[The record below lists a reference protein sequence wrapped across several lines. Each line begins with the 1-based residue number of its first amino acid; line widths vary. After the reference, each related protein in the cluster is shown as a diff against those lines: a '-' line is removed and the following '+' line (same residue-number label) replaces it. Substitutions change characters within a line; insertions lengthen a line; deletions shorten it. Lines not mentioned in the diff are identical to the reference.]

1 MSATHSAS
9 KGMRSISLSLC
20 CLLMLQSLT
29 HAAQAPQVTALKI
42 VVLEGEGAINN
53 IKLRTAREPIVQ
65 VEDENHKP
73 VAGALVL
80 FTLPDS
86 GASGVFPGGSKTLMV
101 YTDAQ
106 GRAAGKG
113 LQPNKNAGQ
122 YQITVNATFKGLTAI
137 ATIGQT
143 NALAATAAAAGI
155 SGKLIA
161 ILAIAGGA
169 AAAGAIA
176 ATRGNNNTT
185 VVTPPTTITAGT
197 PSVSGP

>member
-9 KGMRSISLSLC
+9 RGMRSISLSLC
-20 CLLMLQSLT
+20 WLLLLPSLT
-29 HAAQAPQVTALKI
+29 HASQAPQVTALKI

-53 IKLRTAREPIVQ
+53 IKQRTAREPIVQ

-86 GASGVFPGGSKTLMV
+86 GPSGVFPGGSKTLMV

-122 YQITVNATFKGLTAI
+122 FQIAVNATYKGLTTST
-137 ATIGQT
+137 TISQS
-143 NALAATAAAAGI
+143 NALVGAAAAAGI
-155 SGKLIA
+155 SGKLMA

-169 AAAGAIA
+169 AVAGAIA
-176 ATRGNNNTT
+176 ASTRGNNNTP
-185 VVTPPTTITAGT
+185 VPPTTITPGA

>member
-1 MSATHSAS
+1 
-9 KGMRSISLSLC
+9 MRSISLSLC
-20 CLLMLQSLT
+20 WLLLLQSLT
-29 HAAQAPQVTALKI
+29 HASQAPQVTALKI
-42 VVLEGEGAINN
+42 VVLEGEGAVNN
-53 IKLRTAREPIVQ
+53 IKQRTAREPIVQ

-86 GASGVFPGGSKTLMV
+86 GPSGVFPGGSKTLMV

-106 GRAAGKG
+106 GRAVGKG

-122 YQITVNATFKGLTAI
+122 YQIAVNATYKGLTTST
-137 ATIGQT
+137 TISQSNVLVG
-143 NALAATAAAAGI
+143 AAAAAGI
-155 SGKLIA
+155 SGKLMA

-169 AAAGAIA
+169 AVAGAIA
-176 ATRGNNNTT
+176 ATRGNGNAP
-185 VVTPPTTITAGT
+185 VPPTTITPGA

>member
-9 KGMRSISLSLC
+9 KGMRSISLSLS
-20 CLLMLQSLT
+20 CLLILQSLT

-122 YQITVNATFKGLTAI
+122 YQIAVNATFKGLTAS
-137 ATIGQT
+137 ATIGQS
-143 NALAATAAAAGI
+143 NALAGAAAAGI

-176 ATRGNNNTT
+176 ATRGNNNTP
-185 VVTPPTTITAGT
+185 VATPPTTISAGT

>member
-1 MSATHSAS
+1 MPATRSAS
-9 KGMRSISLSLC
+9 RSMRSISISLC
-20 CLLMLQSLT
+20 CLLLLQSIV

-42 VVLEGEGAINN
+42 VVLEGDGAINN

-101 YTDAQ
+101 YTDSQ

-122 YQITVNATFKGLTAI
+122 YQIAVNATFKGLTAS
-137 ATIGQT
+137 ATISQS
-143 NALAATAAAAGI
+143 NAVAATAAAAGI

-176 ATRGNNNTT
+176 ATRGSSTPA
-185 VVTPPTTITAGT
+185 TPPSSTITAGT
-197 PSVSGP
+197 PSVTTP

>member
-9 KGMRSISLSLC
+9 RGMRSISLSLC
-20 CLLMLQSLT
+20 WLLLQSLT
-29 HAAQAPQVTALKI
+29 HASQAPQVTALKI
-42 VVLEGEGAINN
+42 VVLEGEGAVNN
-53 IKLRTAREPIVQ
+53 IKQRTAREPIVQ

-86 GASGVFPGGSKTLMV
+86 GPSGVFPGGSKTLMV

-122 YQITVNATFKGLTAI
+122 YQIAVNATYKGLTTST
-137 ATIGQT
+137 TISQSNVLVG
-143 NALAATAAAAGI
+143 AAAAAGI
-155 SGKLIA
+155 SGKLLA

-169 AAAGAIA
+169 AVAGAIA
-176 ATRGNNNTT
+176 ATRGNTT
-185 VVTPPTTITAGT
+185 PVPPTTITPGT